1 MKEDYL
7 MEGSP
12 ELNLL
17 NLSCNGSLG
26 KIAKNLK
33 KTYPFESGGLVYGD
47 FSVKQF
53 ESRTNNRHEYL
64 PVNSFFL
71 SLVRDKPIFC
81 YHSHLNSPEPSEKD
95 LFFVKSYG
103 IALIIYSLHYK
114 VFLSVNSKYETRS
127 FSWPPEVL
135 CRT

>member
-1 MKEDYL
+1 

-17 NLSCNGSLG
+17 NLSYSGGLQ

-53 ESRTNNRHEYL
+53 ESRINDRHEYL
-64 PVNSFFL
+64 PVDSFFL
-71 SLVRDKPIFC
+71 SLIRDKPIFC

-95 LFFVKSYG
+95 LFFVQSYG
-103 IALIIYSLHYK
+103 IPLIIYSLHDK
-114 VFLSVNSKYETRS
+114 VFLSVNTKYEARS
-127 FSWPPEVL
+127 FSWSPEVL